1 MSPVGFI
8 SDPLLWIKLISR
20 LHVNITFAPN
30 FSYDLVAERI
40 AKEKQ
45 NDPIFGSEL
54 DLSSVVC
61 LLDAARSIETPKKI
75 HCLSNF
81 ELANDYG
88 VFDNTSFASSLHQF
102 QFLNLPEH
110 RSYITLVENY
120 NNVDFSGGD
129 ALTFICP
136 TVESGVGEVLI
147 SGPSATSGYFEK
159 PEVLASS
166 AEQLLRGIFL
176 SHQHYNDTKTN
187 DMGYYIDH
195 KNNLYICGCLE
206 DMVTVNGINYFPQD
220 IEKIVQESV
229 PDKVVQVFVTTSSRN
244 DNESGFEIIVE
255 IQQPSV
261 NECTKIVDLILVATV
276 QKMSIVP
283 SRIAVVKE
291 ETLLK
296 NERGKIR
303 RRENRKA
310 FYTNKVSILH
320 DTAQT
325 SVSWLQQIL
334 KDPPTRLMIEDFSNN
349 TQSTSSCYVNEIFLD
364 SELLVS
370 LERFCRKKQITLLS
384 MTLKILHQSLRAY
397 SHEPFTLGII
407 RDEDCALCKNIMLVP
422 FGGQGKG
429 NFETVE
435 AFHTRFEKEMLQY
448 TRCPLYAFSM
458 IEANCNVFFAFEEN
472 HFNSKT
478 KVKSE
483 KFMNQSEENPYHNVS
498 MW

>member
-1 MSPVGFI
+1 
-8 SDPLLWIKLISR
+8 
-20 LHVNITFAPN
+20 
-30 FSYDLVAERI
+30 
-40 AKEKQ
+40 
-45 NDPIFGSEL
+45 
-54 DLSSVVC
+54 
-61 LLDAARSIETPKKI
+61 
-75 HCLSNF
+75 
-81 ELANDYG
+81 
-88 VFDNTSFASSLHQF
+88 
-102 QFLNLPEH
+102 
-110 RSYITLVENY
+110 
-120 NNVDFSGGD
+120 
-129 ALTFICP
+129 
-136 TVESGVGEVLI
+136 
-147 SGPSATSGYFEK
+147 
-159 PEVLASS
+159 
-166 AEQLLRGIFL
+166 
-176 SHQHYNDTKTN
+176 
-187 DMGYYIDH
+187 
-195 KNNLYICGCLE
+195 
-206 DMVTVNGINYFPQD
+206 
-220 IEKIVQESV
+220 
-229 PDKVVQVFVTTSSRN
+229 
-244 DNESGFEIIVE
+244 
-255 IQQPSV
+255 V

-435 AFHTRFEKEMLQY
+435 ALHTRFEKEMLQY